1 MLRKT
6 SFKKVKTHELVVTI
20 DVAVCKYWALM
31 FLLLSVSLTERGFF
45 GFVLFI
51 FKGKKSQRTCL
62 ENYSLKS
69 DIVKLV
75 VTGLGW

>member
-1 MLRKT
+1 
-6 SFKKVKTHELVVTI
+6 
-20 DVAVCKYWALM
+20 M
-31 FLLLSVSLTERGFF
+31 FLLLSVSPTERGFF

-51 FKGKKSQRTCL
+51 FRGKKSQRTRL

-69 DIVKLV
+69 DIVELV